1 MDAGVVVRTFRARHG
16 LSQSELARRSG
27 VPQPVL
33 SMYENGR
40 RLPSLGTLEAIL
52 AVCGEAVQVT
62 ATPAAQHDRSVA
74 RAIEIHRTV
83 LDKLLTDP
91 ETVTARART
100 QLAVMERSAG
110 VRGEAYIEAWREL
123 LDGPRAEL
131 VRVLMSTSER
141 DVELLKMSPF
151 ATVLT
156 DRERKEVARRALER
170 RASSS

>member
-1 MDAGVVVRTFRARHG
+1 MDAAAEVRTFRARHG
-16 LSQSELARRSG
+16 LTQSELARRSG

-33 SMYENGR
+33 SMYEHGR
-40 RLPSLGTLEAIL
+40 RVPSLGTLEAIL

-83 LDKLLTDP
+83 LEKFLTDP
-91 ETVTARART
+91 ETITARARM

-110 VRGEAYIEAWREL
+110 ARAAAYIEAWRDL

-131 VRVLMSTSER
+131 VRVLLSTSER
-141 DVELLKMSPF
+141 DVELMKMSPF

-156 DRERKEVARRALER
+156 DREREEVARRALER
-170 RASSS
+170 RALQS

>member
-1 MDAGVVVRTFRARHG
+1 MVRTFRARHG
-16 LSQSELARRSG
+16 LTQSELARRSG

-33 SMYENGR
+33 SMYERGR
-40 RLPSLGTLEAIL
+40 RVPSLGTLEAIL

-62 ATPAAQHDRSVA
+62 AAPASQHDRSVA

-83 LDKLLTDP
+83 LEKLLTDP
-91 ETVTARART
+91 EAMLARARA

-110 VRGEAYIEAWREL
+110 DRGAVYIEAWRDL
-123 LDGPRAEL
+123 LGGPRAEL
-131 VRVLMSTSER
+131 VRVLLSTSER

-156 DRERKEVARRALER
+156 DREREEVARRALER
-170 RASSS
+170 RVKCSAMN